1 MSAAELDPVALTD
14 ERARIGRRLRQAR
27 EAQRL
32 TLAQLAASCG
42 LTKGFLSKVERDQ
55 ATPSVASLLRMCDAL
70 GLSIGEL
77 FAPGRDSD
85 LVRADAYPPISFGG
99 VGMRE
104 SLLTPSRER
113 RLQVLHSLIAPGGGS
128 GDETYELPIDVE
140 FVFVIEGVLEVT
152 IDGEVTRLHTGD
164 ALTFSPDA
172 RHAFTNPD
180 ATASARVLWVL
191 SPALPVDSS
200 AEPPAIET

>member
-1 MSAAELDPVALTD
+1 MSAAELDPASLAD
-14 ERARIGRRLRQAR
+14 DRARIGRRLRQAR

-32 TLAQLAASCG
+32 TLAELAESCG
-42 LTKGFLSKVERDQ
+42 LTKGFLSKIERDQ

-70 GLSIGEL
+70 ELSIGEL

-104 SLLTPSRER
+104 SLLTPGRER

-164 ALTFSPDA
+164 ALTFSPEA

-180 ATASARVLWVL
+180 ASASTRVLWVL

-200 AEPPAIET
+200 TQPPAIET

>member
-1 MSAAELDPVALTD
+1 MSAAELDPGVPTED
-14 ERARIGRRLRQAR
+14 RARIGRRLRQAR

-32 TLAQLAASCG
+32 TLAELATSCG
-42 LTKGFLSKVERDQ
+42 LTKGFLSKIERDQ

-70 GLSIGEL
+70 ELSIGEL

-104 SLLTPSRER
+104 ALLTPGRER
-113 RLQVLHSLIAPGGGS
+113 RLQVLHSAIAPGGGS

-140 FVFVIEGVLEVT
+140 FVFVIDGVLEVT
-152 IDGEVTRLHTGD
+152 VDGEVTLLHAGD
-164 ALTFSPDA
+164 ALTFAPDA
-172 RHAFTNPD
+172 PHAFTNPH
-180 ATASARVLWVL
+180 ATATTRVLWVL

-200 AEPPAIET
+200 TEPPAIET